1 VDNVTD
7 DHDAGLGSSAEDME
21 THNPDIADY
30 DKAIA
35 DMDADDDDTDDSS
48 GGTIKTDEPVVDDA
62 DASDADK
69 DDDKGDDK
77 DEDRIPKSRLD
88 EVIAQRD
95 TKNQE
100 LTDMRV
106 DFARKEAIFE
116 GRLAALEKPEEK
128 VVVEDPFDKVLEG
141 EPQTILDAFT
151 EDPAGFVRQI
161 KAQAR
166 VETAAE
172 INEQREH
179 ERYDT
184 ALQDSLNKFTAD
196 HDDFM
201 PNAEKLVKAMD
212 ASPIHNVIS
221 AYYEEIAIPSLTS
234 QLEEATTG
242 VEEKVAEAKAAG
254 IVEGKKLAIKE
265 IQVKQGATVL
275 DGSSASQSGG
285 KANVG
290 LETGGDRT
298 DLVEKITAN
307 LLKSRGE

>member
-1 VDNVTD
+1 
-7 DHDAGLGSSAEDME
+7 
-21 THNPDIADY
+21 
-30 DKAIA
+30 
-35 DMDADDDDTDDSS
+35 
-48 GGTIKTDEPVVDDA
+48 
-62 DASDADK
+62 
-69 DDDKGDDK
+69 
-77 DEDRIPKSRLD
+77 
-88 EVIAQRD
+88 
-95 TKNQE
+95 
-100 LTDMRV
+100 
-106 DFARKEAIFE
+106 
-116 GRLAALEKPEEK
+116 
-128 VVVEDPFDKVLEG
+128 
-141 EPQTILDAFT
+141 
-151 EDPAGFVRQI
+151 
-161 KAQAR
+161 
-166 VETAAE
+166 
-172 INEQREH
+172 
-179 ERYDT
+179 
-184 ALQDSLNKFTAD
+184 
-196 HDDFM
+196 M